1 MDKIYKIWAIMNTEN
16 DVISI
21 KEHSEP
27 KEAIQEMLDLG
38 WTKEEMIEAGLT
50 LNQMLCAEISYFACL
65 EEIPISEAFEEVL

>member
-1 MDKIYKIWAIMNTEN
+1 MDKTYKIWAIMNAEN
-16 DVISI
+16 DVISV

-50 LNQMLCAEISYFACL
+50 LNQLLCDDICYFDSL
-65 EEIPISEAFEEVL
+65 KEIPIREAFEEV